1 MRKIDE
7 IIIHCAATRPGWRE
21 DESTISKIEEVR
33 RWHVDGRGWSD
44 IGYHFLIDRD
54 GTVEAGRPVSR
65 AGAHV
70 RGHNRNSIGICL
82 FGGHG
87 AAATDNFYDHFTPE
101 QDAALRK
108 LIDTLV
114 GQYGSLDISGHNEY
128 SVKGCPG
135 FQVGDWLE
143 AGLIQHTDP
152 AEQPQGLL
160 SLIASILAGI
170 FGGRK

>member
-7 IIIHCAATRPGWRE
+7 IIIHAAATRPGWRE
-21 DESTISKIEEVR
+21 DESTISKVEEVR
-33 RWHVDGRGWSD
+33 RWHVDERGWSD
-44 IGYHFLIDRD
+44 IGYHFMIDRD
-54 GTVEAGRPVSR
+54 GTVEDGRPVSR

-70 RGHNRNSIGICL
+70 RGHNANSIGVCL

-87 AAATDNFYDHFTPE
+87 AAATDDFYDHFTPE
-101 QDAALRK
+101 QDAALRE

-114 GQYGSLDISGHNEY
+114 GKYGTLQISGHNEY
-128 SVKGCPG
+128 SAKGCPG

-143 AGLIQHTDP
+143 DGPIHHDDT
-152 AEQPQGLL
+152 AEDPQGLSAL
-160 SLIASILAGI
+160 VSSILASI